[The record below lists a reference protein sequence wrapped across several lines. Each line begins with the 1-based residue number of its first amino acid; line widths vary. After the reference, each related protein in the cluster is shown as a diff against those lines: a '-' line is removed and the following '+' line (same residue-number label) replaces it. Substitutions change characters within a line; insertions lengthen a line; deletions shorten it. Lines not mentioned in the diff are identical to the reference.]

1 MVLSIYLAI
10 NPMNELKNQNI
21 LELVEEL
28 WKTIAPD
35 HCVLFEFLDFFLQL
49 LQSCN
54 SDTGS
59 SNSDQS

>member
-10 NPMNELKNQNI
+10 NPMNELKNQNT

-28 WKTIAPD
+28 WKTIVPG